1 MGLVLVIQ
9 LMEQGL
15 VTEMSDPTNPDHYRV
30 GGKRYEVMRVLEAWQ
45 LTSDFYLCQVIK
57 YCARA
62 GHKSDDVVWDLKKA
76 RWYLDRRISLLEGK
90 RIR

>member
-15 VTEMSDPTNPDHYRV
+15 VTEMSDPTNPD
-30 GGKRYEVMRVLEAWQ
+30 LEAWQ